1 MVNLLILLVLGFVL
15 IMGVASGIAAY
26 REGRFGAWV
35 LDILLFAWL
44 VELFD
49 A

>member
-26 REGRFGAWV
+26 REGRFGDWL